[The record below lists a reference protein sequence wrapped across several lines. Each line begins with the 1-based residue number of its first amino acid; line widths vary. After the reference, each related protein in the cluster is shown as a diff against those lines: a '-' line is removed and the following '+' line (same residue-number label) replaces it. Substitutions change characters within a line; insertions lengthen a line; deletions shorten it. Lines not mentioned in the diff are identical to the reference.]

1 MSIFQLFWCANYSPV
16 LASLVSICLYRSAV
30 MTSCLVTR
38 SVALVL
44 LWAATENLVSQLWS
58 YYVLPKA
65 VTRFLH
71 RWDLWQV
78 RCSSAAAVSRLWR
91 ALPAAAAAVCSL
103 RPPSLVLT
111 SLPRVRTWA
120 SREISR
126 SREAAAMSRHA
137 RPGNMLSNIQSK
149 HYMHWIIKRVQA
161 K

>member
-1 MSIFQLFWCANYSPV
+1 MSIFPIKMFCCAKCAPV
-16 LASLVSICLYRSAV
+16 LADLVSICPYRSAV

-78 RCSSAAAVSRLWR
+78 RCSSVAAVFRLSRE
-91 ALPAAAAAVCSL
+91 LPAATAAVCSL

-120 SREISR
+120 SRGIAR
-126 SREAAAMSRHA
+126 SRGAAEMSRHA
-137 RPGNMLSNIQSK
+137 RPGNMLSEYFN
-149 HYMHWIIKRVQA
+149 
-161 K
+161 